1 MKIKIDKLI
10 RSNRKSIG
18 LEINEKGLLIV
29 RAPGSVSL
37 KNIHRVVESNRKWIE
52 RKQKSLTEKK
62 SYYNP
67 KFFIEGEEYLYLGN
81 SYKLRII
88 KDAERVFEFDNQ
100 FILSEKWQIK
110 AKAIF
115 IYWYKL
121 QAQKNINERVRYYA
135 NEYEFK
141 YGRVKITSAKKR
153 WGSCTGKNN
162 LNFTWRLILAPI
174 EIVDSVVVHELV
186 HTKIKNHS
194 KKFWANVYKIMPEYP
209 EYNKWLKENGYFL
222 NLD

>member
-1 MKIKIDKLI
+1 MNIKIDKII
-10 RSNRKSIG
+10 RSKRKSIG

-62 SYYNP
+62 SNYNP

-100 FILSEKWQIK
+100 FILSEKWRIK

-135 NEYEFK
+135 NEYDFK

-174 EIVDSVVVHELV
+174 EIADSVVVHELV

-209 EYNKWLKENGYFL
+209 EYNKWLKENGYML